1 MAELPVWPSFF
12 TPPAELLGWL
22 EEQRRLHQRDP
33 AMCRHLLALR
43 WLVLAELDR
52 TAPAATSN
60 PGFPSI
66 TTDA

>member
-1 MAELPVWPSFF
+1 VAELPAWPTLF

-33 AMCRHLLALR
+33 AMRRHLLTLR

-52 TAPAATSN
+52 TAPAFTSK
-60 PGFPSI
+60 PDFSI
-66 TTDA
+66 LN

>member
-1 MAELPVWPSFF
+1 VAELPAWPALF

-33 AMCRHLLALR
+33 AMCRHLLTLR

-52 TAPAATSN
+52 TAPPKGFK
-60 PGFPSI
+60 PGMPI
-66 TTDA
+66 H

>member
-1 MAELPVWPSFF
+1 MAELPAWPALF

-33 AMCRHLLALR
+33 AMCRHLLTLR

-52 TAPAATSN
+52 TAPN
-60 PGFPSI
+60 GFRPGLPP
-66 TTDA
+66 TN